1 MKSVFSACK
10 IEVDSALQRF
20 PWHERTAYGDWL
32 AQTYY
37 YVRHSTRLLAAAAA
51 RFAHDARGYTLHQR
65 FGKHIGEED
74 RHELLALHDLEALNL
89 RLDQFDERDAT
100 RMFYEPQYYKVEHQ
114 DPLALFGYILMLES
128 AAASN
133 GGWILARTDPLYGRG
148 AGTFLRVHAEDDV
161 EHLDRAFAAL
171 EGISPEQERIVTQ
184 SLRQSASAY
193 LGILD
198 VLSRSYT
205 TSPGMRAA

>member
-1 MKSVFSACK
+1 MRSLLATCTT
-10 IEVDSALQRF
+10 EVDTALQRF
-20 PWHERTAYGDWL
+20 PWHERRAYGDWL

-37 YVRHSTRLLAAAAA
+37 YVRHSTRLLASAAA
-51 RFAHDARGYTLHQR
+51 RFAQDERGQALHQR

-89 RLDQFDERDAT
+89 RIDQFEERDAT

-114 DPLALFGYILMLES
+114 DPLALFGYILLLEA
-128 AAASN
+128 AAASSGN
-133 GGWILARTDPLYGRG
+133 WILARTDPLYGRA

-161 EHLDRAFAAL
+161 QHLERAFAAL
-171 EGISPEQERIVTQ
+171 EGISSEQERIVTLN
-184 SLRQSASAY
+184 LRQSASAY

-198 VLSRSYT
+198 VLSRSYS
-205 TSPGMRAA
+205 TSPGVRAA